1 MKQGHQQQRYRV
13 LDRLASGGMA
23 EVFLAE
29 SAGIEGFKKRVAIK
43 KVLPHLSEKK
53 RFIAMFLD
61 EARLSANLTHSNV
74 AQVFDIGVGDNA
86 YFIVME
92 YVDGSDL
99 KAVIEYLRKMK
110 RPFPVEV
117 AVYIAEKICDG
128 LAYAHEAKNPEGQ
141 PLRIVHRDV
150 SPANVLIT
158 KYGEIKI
165 VDFGLAKAT
174 SQLEKSEPGI
184 VKGKFG
190 YLSPEATQGLEVDVR
205 TDVFAVGI
213 ILWEMLAQKRLFHGD
228 NDLQTVMR
236 VREAVVPPLAQLNK
250 DVPPE
255 LEKIINRALARDP
268 EKRYQ
273 GARELGRALNGFLFK
288 FGKPVGAHDVAELVS
303 GTVALRK
310 TTAQEKEDT
319 TLHRLIEAALLEFN
333 SLQDEPRPGAPR
345 EKSKPEISAAAPP
358 PAEERPRGRVSH
370 FEDIGKWAEEMD
382 LAPLSSEARS
392 ARFGP
397 ASARSERGPE
407 SKSVPNKPAE
417 STATE
422 STAAESTAAES
433 TAAESKA
440 TESAPVE
447 SLKAESLPA
456 ETIKATPQAKAEESA
471 PVESLKAESLKA
483 ESLPT
488 ESLPAET
495 VKATPQAKA
504 EEGAVISEPAE
515 TVKETPQAKAEE
527 NAIESA
533 PVATRT
539 PSPKKDKDAAGK
551 TGKSGKA
558 GAKGKKG
565 ADAKLSKESTA
576 AVAKK
581 APIAKPAPAA
591 ANSNVMWLYVAA
603 AVLLLAASAYY
614 GGLFGP

>member
-99 KAVIEYLRKMK
+99 KAVIEFIRKTK

-190 YLSPEATQGLEVDVR
+190 YLSPESTQGLEVDAR

-213 ILWEMLAQKRLFHGD
+213 ILWEILAQKRLFLGE
-228 NDLQTVMR
+228 NDLQTVML
-236 VREAVVPPLAQLNK
+236 VREAVVPSLASLNK

-273 GARELGRALNGFLFK
+273 SARELGRALNGLLFK
-288 FGKPVGAHDVAELVS
+288 LAKPVGAHDVAELVS

-310 TTAQEKEDT
+310 TTAQEKDT
-319 TLHRLIEAALLEFN
+319 TLHKLIEAALLEFN
-333 SLQDEPRPGAPR
+333 SLQDDPRPGAPR
-345 EKSKPEISAAAPP
+345 EKSKPEINTPP
-358 PAEERPRGRVSH
+358 PEERPRGRPSH
-370 FEDIGKWAEEMD
+370 FEDIGKWAEEME

-407 SKSVPNKPAE
+407 SKPVPSKPPESKRAE
-417 STATE
+417 S
-422 STAAESTAAES
+422 AA
-433 TAAESKA
+433 
-440 TESAPVE
+440 
-447 SLKAESLPA
+447 AESLPA
-456 ETIKATPQAKAEESA
+456 ETIKATPQAKADESA
-471 PVESLKAESLKA
+471 AA
-483 ESLPT
+483 ESLPAET
-488 ESLPAET
+488 IKATPQAKADEVASIESLPAET

-504 EEGAVISEPAE
+504 EESAV
-515 TVKETPQAKAEE
+515 
-527 NAIESA
+527 ESA

-539 PSPKKDKDAAGK
+539 EAAKKEKDAGAR
-551 TGKSGKA
+551 TTTKSGKS
-558 GAKGKKG
+558 GAKGKKR
-565 ADAKLSKESTA
+565 AEAKLSKESTA
-576 AVAKK
+576 AIVKK
-581 APIAKPAPAA
+581 APVAKPAAPAQ
-591 ANSNVMWLYVAA
+591 SGGVMWLYVAA
-603 AVLLLAASAYY
+603 AILLLVASAYY
-614 GGLFGP
+614 GGLFSP